1 MEKVMLFWVFSYRI
15 IQISSSDVS
24 EHDVTLRFRL
34 NGNISL
40 NCNTTNKI
48 IMSWYHQNPDTGRLT
63 LLIYTLYKNYKKYQN
78 HRMRITGK
86 VGTNTASLVITN
98 LTESDSGLYFCGT
111 CVSMYSEMY
120 FNKPI
125 RLVMEDK
132 EDKVHSVTEPPED
145 VEITASTVAVMLT
158 ERVMVFG
165 GVGLAVFVLFLAT
178 VIAGGI
184 IHYYGW
190 QKGWTA
196 AKRAGLTD

>member
-1 MEKVMLFWVFSYRI
+1 MEKVMLFCVFLYRI
-15 IQISSSDVS
+15 IQITSSDIS
-24 EHDVTLRFRL
+24 EHDVTLLRFRL

-40 NCNTTNKI
+40 NCNTTDKI
-48 IMSWYHQNPDTGRLT
+48 RMSWYHQNPDTGRLT
-63 LLIYTLYKNYKKYQN
+63 LLLYAFYKMYTSYQS
-78 HRMRITGK
+78 HRMTFMGN
-86 VGTNTASLVITN
+86 VGTTTASLVITD
-98 LTESDSGLYFCGT
+98 LTESDAGLYFCGT
-111 CVSMYSEMY
+111 SMHSDVMN
-120 FNKPI
+120 FDKPI

-158 ERVMVFG
+158 ERVMIFS
-165 GVGLAVFVLFLAT
+165 GVGLAVFVFFLAT

-184 IHYYGW
+184 IHFYGW